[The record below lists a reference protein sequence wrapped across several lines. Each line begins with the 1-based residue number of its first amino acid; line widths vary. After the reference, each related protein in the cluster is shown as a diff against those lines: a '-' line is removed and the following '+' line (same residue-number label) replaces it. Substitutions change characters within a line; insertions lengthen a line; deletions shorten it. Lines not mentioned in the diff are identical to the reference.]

1 MIMTEVVMLKKL
13 LLLMMMEW
21 MFVTLIMMMMKMVM
35 KKMMMMKTM
44 KMMILFTCFRVAFTS
59 SGFMPALMHLS
70 YLAQSSFCFL
80 VHGACFTLFQ
90 VY

>member
-1 MIMTEVVMLKKL
+1 MIMTEAVMMKKL

-21 MFVTLIMMMMKMVM
+21 MFVTLIMMM
-35 KKMMMMKTM
+35 M

-70 YLAQSSFCFL
+70 YLKRLNRVFCFL
-80 VHGACFTLFQ
+80 VH
-90 VY
+90 

>member
-21 MFVTLIMMMMKMVM
+21 MFVTLIMMM
-35 KKMMMMKTM
+35 
-44 KMMILFTCFRVAFTS
+44 ILFTCFRVAFTS

-70 YLAQSSFCFL
+70 YLTRLNQFFL
-80 VHGACFTLFQ
+80 FLSPLSLLNSVHKFDES
-90 VY
+90 

>member
-1 MIMTEVVMLKKL
+1 MTMTEEVVMKR

-21 MFVTLIMMMMKMVM
+21 MFVTLIM
-35 KKMMMMKTM
+35 
-44 KMMILFTCFRVAFTS
+44 MMILFTCFRVAFTS

-90 VY
+90 VYY

>member
-1 MIMTEVVMLKKL
+1 MTMTEEVVMKR

-21 MFVTLIMMMMKMVM
+21 MFVTLIMTMMK
-35 KKMMMMKTM
+35 

-70 YLAQSSFCFL
+70 YLKRLNLVFCF
-80 VHGACFTLFQ
+80 
-90 VY
+90 

>member
-1 MIMTEVVMLKKL
+1 MTMTEEVVMKR

-21 MFVTLIMMMMKMVM
+21 MFVTLIMTMMK
-35 KKMMMMKTM
+35 

-70 YLAQSSFCFL
+70 YLKRLNRVFCF
-80 VHGACFTLFQ
+80 
-90 VY
+90 